1 MVLSAVMCLDEKS
14 FPTTRVCILSSKKIP
29 EGVRLA
35 VDRVLVLIL
44 GTRVLI

>member
-1 MVLSAVMCLDEKS
+1 MICCDVLGRKILSY
-14 FPTTRVCILSSKKIP
+14 TRVCILSSKKIP

-44 GTRVLI
+44 ASTLEY

>member
-1 MVLSAVMCLDEKS
+1 MCLDEKS
-14 FPTTRVCILSSKKIP
+14 FLTTRVCILSSKKIP

-44 GTRVLI
+44 VLEYYSSANS